1 MIGHGETMC
10 RISGELQTG
19 DMEKTLSV
27 TLNHRG
33 RTQFID
39 DQKISSPEQYLQSV
53 RVVHFIPE
61 DVGLVGG
68 SPSWRRKVIDRS
80 VFETWPGYTG
90 EYRRYLMALRQRNAL
105 LRRGQSSREEK
116 EGWDQAL
123 ADTGSVLVKRRWDF
137 LRTINPAM
145 KKVGEYLGFGD
156 GLHLAYFPSYSKEKD
171 REGAGLRNLPVQSG
185 SVTED
190 GRRMIAQGIIKGVHR
205 ESDREARAGHSL
217 IGPHR
222 DGVLFFTGGPKNPQD
237 LARYGSQGQ
246 KRSAVLA
253 FKIALA
259 TVLAETRGEWPLVIL
274 DDVSSELDDY
284 RRKALGQLVREMKA
298 QFFISATGEEFMF
311 LPAEEGHIWKVN
323 NGKLEKFTREKN
335 IRTGEQG
342 KEPHP

>member
-10 RISGELQTG
+10 RVSGELQTG
-19 DMEKTLSV
+19 GMEKSLTF

-39 DQKISSPEQYLQSV
+39 DRKISSPEQYLQSV
-53 RVVHFIPE
+53 RIVHFIPE

-68 SPSWRRKVIDRS
+68 SPSWRRKVVDRS
-80 VFETWPGYTG
+80 VFETCPGYTG
-90 EYRRYLMALRQRNAL
+90 EYRRYLTALRQRNAL
-105 LRRGQSSREEK
+105 LRRGRPSREEK

-123 ADTGSVLVKRRWDF
+123 ANTGSVLVKRRWDF
-137 LRTINPAM
+137 LLTINPAM
-145 KKVGEYLGFGD
+145 KKVGKRLGLGE
-156 GLHLAYFPSYSKEKD
+156 GLHLAYIPSYMREEDRKET
-171 REGAGLRNLPVQSG
+171 GLRDLPVQSG
-185 SVTED
+185 SVTEE
-190 GRRMIAQGIIKGVHR
+190 GRKMIIREIIEGIHR
-205 ESDREARAGHSL
+205 ESDREARTGHSL

-222 DGVLFFTGGPKNPQD
+222 DGVLFFTGGPKTPRD

-259 TVLAETRGEWPLVIL
+259 KVVAEIRGEWPLVIL

-284 RRKALGQLVREMKA
+284 RRKALGHLVREMKA

-311 LPAEEGHIWKVN
+311 LPAEEGHIWKVR
-323 NGKLEKFTREKN
+323 NGTLERFTRE
-335 IRTGEQG
+335 
-342 KEPHP
+342 